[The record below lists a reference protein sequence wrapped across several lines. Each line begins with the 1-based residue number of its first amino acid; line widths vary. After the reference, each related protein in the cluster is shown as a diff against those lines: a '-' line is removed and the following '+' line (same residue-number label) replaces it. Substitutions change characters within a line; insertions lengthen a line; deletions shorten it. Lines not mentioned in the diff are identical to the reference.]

1 MEHVHKICFR
11 QIFYKTLHFFNY
23 ISVPEGSTTPTKS
36 LKSRM
41 MEKFGYGKSPGATS
55 TPIPIGN
62 LILNFSLEVF
72 SLKIANFLSDEPS
85 VSCKMVA
92 NNLQGVSGSHSPKED
107 PFLGN

>member
-1 MEHVHKICFR
+1 MCTKYVSGKYFTKLYI
-11 QIFYKTLHFFNY
+11 FFNY

-62 LILNFSLEVF
+62 FEFQFGSFFFKDCKFSF
-72 SLKIANFLSDEPS
+72 R
-85 VSCKMVA
+85 
-92 NNLQGVSGSHSPKED
+92 
-107 PFLGN
+107 